1 MLLASLFQYHYLVS
15 SWLCLLHLAIYHTP
29 QLGYLTHI
37 IMFIFRRERMKLT
50 LDLLLRRGADPN
62 ASRIPMPVLFFAI
75 KAADVEMVKML
86 LLKGASTSITL
97 QKEVGV

>member
-1 MLLASLFQYHYLVS
+1 
-15 SWLCLLHLAIYHTP
+15 
-29 QLGYLTHI
+29 
-37 IMFIFRRERMKLT
+37 MKLT